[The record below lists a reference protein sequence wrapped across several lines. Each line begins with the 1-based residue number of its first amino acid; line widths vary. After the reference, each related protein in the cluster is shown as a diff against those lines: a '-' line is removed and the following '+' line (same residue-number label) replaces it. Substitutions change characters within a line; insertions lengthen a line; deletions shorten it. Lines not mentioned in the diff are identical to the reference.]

1 MRLSLPVSQVSCDI
15 LCGIMT
21 LPPIEHATTAR
32 LLEPP
37 AGACSVIIDTDTWN
51 EIDDQFAIIHA
62 LMSPELRIE
71 TIQAAGFHA
80 AVRDTKDFE
89 HGMQLSYEEI
99 LRVLELSPVRYEGQ
113 VLHGSRQTMTANGGE
128 PVQSEAAENIVRRAM
143 QERDEPLYVLALGA
157 LTNVA
162 SAILLEPRI
171 RERICVVALGGWP
184 YHAADFH
191 DFNFIQDL
199 KAAQAVFDSGVAL
212 VQVTGFGVS
221 ELLRTTRWEMM
232 EHVKGRGEVGDYL
245 FRLYEDFVDEYPGR
259 SKPIW
264 DLAPGAWLLNSDWL
278 KTHIEA
284 APILND
290 DLRYIRQATRHPMRI
305 VDWMDRDAIF
315 SDFFEKLRRNT

>member
-1 MRLSLPVSQVSCDI
+1 MARVPAVTRESVPESQSSAFDQVVETRG
-15 LCGIMT
+15 GI
-21 LPPIEHATTAR
+21 
-32 LLEPP
+32 P
-37 AGACSVIIDTDTWN
+37 AGGPGSVMLN
-51 EIDDQFAIIHA
+51 A
-62 LMSPELRIE
+62 PEV
-71 TIQAAGFHA
+71 A
-80 AVRDTKDFE
+80 
-89 HGMQLSYEEI
+89 
-99 LRVLELSPVRYEGQ
+99 LRVG
-113 VLHGSRQTMTANGGE
+113 
-128 PVQSEAAENIVRRAM
+128 
-143 QERDEPLYVLALGA
+143 DLALFMRSQ
-157 LTNVA
+157 T
-162 SAILLEPRI
+162 SLEPRI